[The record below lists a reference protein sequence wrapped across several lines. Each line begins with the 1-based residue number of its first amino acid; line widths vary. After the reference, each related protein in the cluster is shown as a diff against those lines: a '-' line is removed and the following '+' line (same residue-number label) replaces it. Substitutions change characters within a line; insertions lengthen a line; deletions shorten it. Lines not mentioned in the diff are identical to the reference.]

1 MHVILG
7 ILAGV
12 GLFWW
17 FDNNPGAF
25 KRIVI
30 LFLIFF
36 TWFNVS
42 SLWSRPTVSLIDL
55 IWALIQPT
63 MAVFGCW
70 VIFTWIKTGKLP

>member
-7 ILAGV
+7 ILAGI

-17 FDNNPGAF
+17 FSDNPGAF

-30 LFLIFF
+30 LFLIFV

-42 SLWSRPTVSLIDL
+42 TLWSRPTVSLIDL
-55 IWALIQPT
+55 IWALLQPT
-63 MAVFGCW
+63 IIVVGCW